1 MQLRK
6 TKILTLLQSERAKLY
21 TILAFLSALGLK
33 LSDLLSENL
42 QHVFEIDR
50 PVLQIRRSNWD
61 D

>member
-6 TKILTLLQSERAKLY
+6 AKILSLLHSERLKLY
-21 TILAFLSALGLK
+21 TILVFLSALGLK
-33 LSDLLSENL
+33 LSDLLNENL